1 MISDL
6 LRRGFERNVSII
18 HAQAD
23 GLTHE
28 QSLTQTQYNVNC
40 FNWVVGHIITSRH
53 VLVTSLGAGAPFDD
67 ARLAAYQRESEPI
80 TADGPGVV
88 PFDDLLSMLDVIQ
101 ETFDALFGSATDEWL
116 AEETQVA
123 PDRMSPRLSQAMFYL
138 FHDTFHTGQT
148 EMLRQMSGYDDKII

>member
-6 LRRGFERNVSII
+6 LRRGFERNVRII

-28 QSLTQTQYNVNC
+28 QSLIQSEYNVNC

-53 VLVTSLGAGAPFDD
+53 DLLRSLGVDAVIDE

-80 TADGPGVV
+80 TGDGPGVV
-88 PFDDLLSMLDVIQ
+88 AFAELLASLDTTQ
-101 ETFDALFGSATDEWL
+101 EALDALFGLATDEWL
-116 AEETQVA
+116 AEETKVA
-123 PDRMSPRLSQAMFYL
+123 SDRMSSRLSQAMFYY